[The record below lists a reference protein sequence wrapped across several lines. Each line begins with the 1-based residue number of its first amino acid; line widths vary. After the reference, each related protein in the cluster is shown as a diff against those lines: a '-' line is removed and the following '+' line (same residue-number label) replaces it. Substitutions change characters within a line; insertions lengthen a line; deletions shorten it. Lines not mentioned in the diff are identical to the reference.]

1 MKKTILTIMVAAMM
15 LVAFTACE
23 QQMPTYKNA
32 DYLTVSQTT
41 AFIEGQEFNANNF
54 EVVVHYTD
62 GSTSTIP
69 GAGVITTKA
78 GWDDGASATSTV
90 SAKLTDSLSVDSF
103 TVNVIDQDDCELTV
117 VLAEDTTSP
126 IKKDAS
132 SSDKRAVEVK
142 IESITYAA
150 EGVTYKLDSVT
161 GYGAVVTLTE
171 KELKVAGSYEL
182 EATIYS
188 GYTSTSVVGTK
199 IGTAMATV
207 EVTDSTKDTA
217 IASMKVVVVDTEA
230 TEAGK
235 EPVAIANP
243 YIDDTTIK
251 VLGYNKAGE
260 FVKELK
266 GTVGSA
272 EYTVLGD
279 ALPTTALPLADDPA
293 VGTVYLNSDNSIY
306 YAYRI
311 SGQDFIDSIAVQNS
325 TVTLK
330 PGDTFSLASVGK
342 VTGTYKSNGTKTLEV
357 TSKCSAPQIVIPET
371 AANGSSLTTK
381 VSFTNE
387 KGEVKTAPVT
397 ISVSTT

>member
-23 QQMPTYKNA
+23 QAQMPTYKNA
-32 DYLTVSQTT
+32 DYLTIVQNT
-41 AFIEGQEFNANNF
+41 AFIEGQAFNANNF
-54 EVVVHYTD
+54 EVVVHYTY

-69 GAGVITTKA
+69 GAGVVTGTWA
-78 GWDDGASATSTV
+78 TGAAKGSTV
-90 SAKLTDSLSVDSF
+90 SAKLTDALKVDSF
-103 TVNVIDQDDCELTV
+103 AVNVIDQDDCELTV

-132 SSDKRAVEVK
+132 SIDKRAVEVK
-142 IESITYAA
+142 IESISYTA
-150 EGVTYKLDSVT
+150 EGITYKLDSVA
-161 GYGAVVTLTE
+161 GYGAVVTLTA

-188 GYTSTSVVGTK
+188 GYTSTSSVGTK

-230 TEAGK
+230 SVADE

-260 FVKELK
+260 FVKELAATADYK
-266 GTVGSA
+266 VI
-272 EYTVLGD
+272 GD
-279 ALPTTALPLADDPA
+279 AFPSTALPLADDPA
-293 VGTVYLNSDNSIY
+293 VGTVYLVADNSIY
-306 YAYRI
+306 APYSI
-311 SGQDFIDSIAVQNS
+311 SGQDFIDEISLEKANV
-325 TVTLK
+325 TVK
-330 PGDTFSLASVGK
+330 PGETFSIASVGK
-342 VTGTYKSNGTKTLEV
+342 VTGKYASSDTKTADV
-357 TSKCSAPQIVIPET
+357 TSKCSAPKIAIPET
-371 AANGSSLTTK
+371 AANASTLSTT
-381 VSFTNE
+381 VTYINE
-387 KGEVKTAPVT
+387 KGEKVPATVT
-397 ISVSTT
+397 ITVSNT

>member
-32 DYLTVSQTT
+32 DYLTVVQDT
-41 AFIEGQEFNANNF
+41 AFIEGQDFNANNF

-90 SAKLTDSLSVDSF
+90 SAKLTDSLSVESF

-117 VLAEDTTSP
+117 VLAEDTTSS

-132 SSDKRAVEVK
+132 SADKRPVEVK

-182 EATIYS
+182 EAAIYS
-188 GYTSTSVVGTK
+188 GYTSTSAVGTK

-230 TEAGK
+230 SVAGE

-251 VLGYNKAGE
+251 VLGYNKTGE
-260 FVKELK
+260 FVKELVATTDYK
-266 GTVGSA
+266 VI
-272 EYTVLGD
+272 GD

-306 YAYRI
+306 APYSI
-311 SGQDFIDSIAVQNS
+311 SGQDFIDEISLQTAS
-325 TVTLK
+325 VTLK
-330 PGDTFSLASVGK
+330 PGETFSIASVGK
-342 VTGTYKSNGTKTLEV
+342 VTGKYASADTKTADV
-357 TSKCSAPQIVIPET
+357 TSRCSAPQIAIPAT
-371 AANGSSLTTK
+371 AANASTLSTT
-381 VSFTNE
+381 VTYTNE
-387 KGEVKTAPVT
+387 KGEAVTASVT
-397 ISVSTT
+397 ITVSNT